1 MNHAHIIINELLRYA
16 KTGPAMSPFYTK
28 TMEMLEEAWSEERS
42 PYVRLEVHATISGD
56 DSYHLVGYGHDIN
69 SAYRYIEWLLFDVHE
84 VEPYKMHHEM
94 TISGINVFYMEPDL
108 YVDMPLYRC
117 CGYWPDGGSIPMSEL
132 CSDMYRG
139 AISGETLLHL
149 FVSAMLAQH
158 GSAATPPSAEWINR
172 KAHAAQMWVARHY
185 MRKSA

>member
-16 KTGPAMSPFYTK
+16 KTGPAMSPFCSK

-42 PYVRLEVHATISGD
+42 PYVRLEVHATINGD
-56 DSYHLVGYGHDIN
+56 DNYRLVGYGHDIN
-69 SAYRYIEWLLFDVHE
+69 SAYRYIEWLLFDVHGFSRS
-84 VEPYKMHHEM
+84 VLPWCMA
-94 TISGINVFYMEPDL
+94 ISGINVFYLEPDP

-117 CGYWPDGGSIPMSEL
+117 CGYWPDGGPIQMSGL
-132 CSDMYRG
+132 CPDMYHG

-158 GSAATPPSAEWINR
+158 GSTATPPSAEWINR